1 MVSDERLVAAP
12 GGYDFLP
19 GGSPYSLG
27 VIARPGY
34 EIVHVTLRRALPYRQ
49 GFAGVESFLEAR
61 RRPATALCALELR
74 SPAPFSFDGF
84 SAFNAVYGEE
94 VTRLDLWVDGENP
107 LARTNVAP
115 VHDPPGEVLMCAF
128 SFTIPS
134 SAEARTFIVA
144 GAGELR
150 SDALA
155 AAAVVRPGETS
166 PEAMVE
172 KARNVTETVE
182 ARMAGLGA
190 GWDDVTVIN
199 VYSAQG
205 VEAPVRSVVLP
216 AAGSAA
222 AAGVRWLPSRPPV
235 AALAFEMDVRGVRR
249 ELVVDLADA

>member
-1 MVSDERLVAAP
+1 MSETNLRAAP

-19 GGSPYSLG
+19 GGSPYSCG
-27 VIARPGY
+27 VIAQADH
-34 EIVHVTLRRALPYRQ
+34 EIVHVTLAQPLPYRR
-49 GFAGVESFLEAR
+49 GFAAVESFLEAR
-61 RRPATALCALELR
+61 RRPAAALCALELR

-84 SAFNAVYGEE
+84 AAFNAVYGEE
-94 VTRLDLWVDGENP
+94 VTRLGLWVDGENP

-115 VHDPPGEVLMCAF
+115 AHDPPGEVLMSAF

-134 SAEARTFIVA
+134 STGARTFVVA

-155 AAAVVRPGETS
+155 AAAVVRPGQTS

-172 KARNVTETVE
+172 KARNVTETIG

-190 GWDDVTVIN
+190 GWGDVTVIN
-199 VYSAQG
+199 IYSAHA
-205 VEAPVRSVVLP
+205 VEAPVRSVVLT

-222 AAGVRWLPSRPPV
+222 AAGVRWLPSHPPV
-235 AALAFEMDVRGVRR
+235 ADLAFEMDVRGVRR